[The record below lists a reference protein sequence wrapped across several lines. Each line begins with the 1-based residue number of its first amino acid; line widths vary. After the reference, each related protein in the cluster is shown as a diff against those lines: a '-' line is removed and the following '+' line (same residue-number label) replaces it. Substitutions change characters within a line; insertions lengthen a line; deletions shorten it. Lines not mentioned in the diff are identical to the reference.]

1 MKNIKNSIV
10 LITLSCF
17 VGQLLVGCNVGT
29 QDITKVKSV
38 NQAQQNINL
47 NQVKS
52 GNDSD
57 VSFEDAN
64 KDDRLWANVIQKDGY
79 NEDSSIYFTSSTQSN
94 ALIRLVG
101 CEPSAKG
108 VEVHL
113 EKNLMFSSPMIDTPL
128 ALKAAGYP
136 DMMPDPNY
144 TSYTKF
150 NDDLDNPNGKVLCHY
165 SAYFAGVGDMYFDL
179 ETDYYRANSVVDLE
193 QYFDYPFTSAQKE
206 ALASKWIPLIIKDF
220 SHLNQIVAGL
230 SMLIR
235 QETVEKKAI
244 EVKKEVTQA
253 EQLQTV
259 VNKVVDDEVWDTY
272 KHIMGNIDDFTNE
285 GQLESALEALEQ
297 LIEGTPMLKEAV
309 ITAENLLLLG
319 CKELIY
325 YGSKFR
331 IQNIFTSHQ
340 GIATVTLKHES
351 KQTLAD
357 APLSK
362 IKLEEEGDFP
372 FKDIKPINIEQIAKK
387 NNIDPKSISLQ
398 EKIMS
403 KLQGEVSNQNIQ
415 DIRLAE
421 QNNLAGFFAEETL
434 SSIAC
439 SAIVLIAVWQAANYL
454 VAFMTKQNQGNFTTT
469 KSLFSITVP
478 DQKTVDAWNKVHPP
492 KDRIYAN
499 TKNLKVETNPNHS
512 INRLLN

>member
-1 MKNIKNSIV
+1 M

-64 KDDRLWANVIQKDGY
+64 KDDRLWANVIQKEGY

-128 ALKAAGYP
+128 ALKSAGYP

-150 NDDLDNPNGKVLCHY
+150 NDDLDTLNGKVLCHY
-165 SAYFAGVGDMYFDL
+165 SAYFAGGGDMYFDL

-220 SHLNQIVAGL
+220 SHLNQLVAQL
-230 SMLIR
+230 SLLIR
-235 QETVEKKAI
+235 QKTVEKKAMN
-244 EVKKEVTQA
+244 QSQ
-253 EQLQTV
+253 QLQTI
-259 VNKVVDDEVWDTY
+259 VNKAVDDEVWNRYENIMSQLNNKDEVENTLEKLQKLIEDTPILKGAKVQSTHLFFLY
-272 KHIMGNIDDFTNE
+272 KDDLLYEDKKYKFFNIFNEDKGNIVVVLLDQNHN
-285 GQLESALEALEQ
+285 
-297 LIEGTPMLKEAV
+297 LIEVNIQDIGLFIDDEEKED
-309 ITAENLLLLG
+309 E
-319 CKELIY
+319 K
-325 YGSKFR
+325 
-331 IQNIFTSHQ
+331 
-340 GIATVTLKHES
+340 
-351 KQTLAD
+351 
-357 APLSK
+357 
-362 IKLEEEGDFP
+362 P
-372 FKDIKPINIEQIAKK
+372 FKDIERINIEQIAKE
-387 NNIDPKSISLQ
+387 NNIDSKSISLQ
-398 EKIMS
+398 DDIMQNLEY
-403 KLQGEVSNQNIQ
+403 KLSNQNIQ

-478 DQKTVDAWNKVHPP
+478 DQKTVDAWNKVHL